1 MALPTMAPAIQG
13 QNLTP
18 AQAAQQAADIQKRAN
33 RQFMALSINKEVLC
47 QQANGGALNQ
57 PFTAGQPLTYNIT
70 TANNGF
76 LTGIWV
82 RCALTVA
89 LGAGTNAVYQQNA
102 ASPLSL
108 IDSIQVLYGGTQH
121 NFRPYVLKYFSQLQ
135 GESAQP
141 QPRVVIA
148 GQQDSYLQSYY
159 NNAPYGVA
167 VGNNTYNFAFF
178 LPMNLIHP
186 QDVRGILPIQNGET
200 TCQVV
205 INCQGAPFGT
215 DPTLNSFSLVS
226 GSNGSAAVTGTIA
239 IIALY
244 KDGQSFS
251 QLTALQPDLSGV
263 ETVQFL
269 RDANLTNVQAGNI
282 FRNKISFLQKM
293 PWVFITV
300 IDGVSPTKFASTSNI
315 QLLDVTADAVGN
327 RPFWR
332 YGLNTNLDVREFYS
346 DLSGV
351 MGGQLQQDLDEG
363 FFPLVYGPIFQQAD
377 AGLQEGQAYLNMST
391 TDGWTDFHYGVQLAA
406 TGNNALGGAR
416 VECHVVALNSPLVM

>member
-1 MALPTMAPAIQG
+1 MVAQAPVAQG

-18 AQAAQQAADIQKRAN
+18 EQQAELQAQIQRMQN

-57 PFTAGQPLTYNIT
+57 SFAAGQPLTWNIT

-76 LTGIWV
+76 LTGFWV
-82 RCALTVA
+82 RCAFTVA

-121 NFRPYVLKYFSQLQ
+121 NFRPYMLKYWSQLQ
-135 GESAQP
+135 GEQAQP
-141 QPRVVIA
+141 QPRIVVA
-148 GQQDSYLQSYY
+148 GQQDSYLQGYY
-159 NNAPYGVA
+159 NSAPYGVA

-178 LPMNLIHP
+178 MPMTLIHP

-200 TCQVV
+200 TAQVV

-215 DPTLNSFSLVS
+215 DPVLNSFSLVS
-226 GSNGSAAVTGTIA
+226 GSNGTAAVTGTIA
-239 IIALY
+239 VIAIY

-251 QLTALQPDLSGV
+251 QLTALQPNLSGV

-315 QLLDVTADAVGN
+315 QLIDVTADAVGN

-377 AGLQEGQAYLNMST
+377 AGLMEGQNYLDMT
-391 TDGWTDFHYGVQLAA
+391 TATGWTDFHYGVQLAA
-406 TGNNALGGAR
+406 TGNNAAGGAR

>member
-1 MALPTMAPAIQG
+1 MVATMPAQG
-13 QNLTP
+13 NLTP
-18 AQAAQQAADIQKRAN
+18 EQQAALQAQIQKQQN

-57 PFTAGQPLTYNIT
+57 AFAAGQPLTYNVT

-76 LTGIWV
+76 ITGFWV
-82 RCALTVA
+82 RCAFTVA
-89 LGAGTNAVYQQNA
+89 LGAGTSAVYQQNA

-108 IDSIQVLYGGTQH
+108 IDSIQVLYGGVQH

-135 GESAQP
+135 GEQSQP
-141 QPRVVIA
+141 QPRIVVA
-148 GQQDSYLQSYY
+148 GQQNSYLQSYY

-178 LPMNLIHP
+178 VPLNLIHP

-205 INCQGAPFGT
+205 VNCQGAPFGN
-215 DPTLNSFSLVS
+215 DATLNSFSLVS
-226 GSNGSAAVTGTIA
+226 GSNGTAAVTGTVA
-239 IIALY
+239 IIAIY
-244 KDGQSFS
+244 KDGQSFT
-251 QLTALQPDLSGV
+251 QLSALQPNLSGV

-269 RDANLTNVQAGNI
+269 RDANLTNVQAGNV
-282 FRNKISFLQKM
+282 FRNKISFLQRM
-293 PWVFITV
+293 PWVFLTV

-315 QLLDVTADAVGN
+315 QLIDTTADAVGN

-363 FFPLVYGPIFQQAD
+363 FFPIVYGPLFQQSD
-377 AGLQEGQAYLNMST
+377 AGLQEGQAYLNMT
-391 TDGWTDFHYGVQLAA
+391 TENGWTDFHYGVQLAA
-406 TGNNALGGAR
+406 TGANAAGGAR

>member
-1 MALPTMAPAIQG
+1 MVATMPVQQG
-13 QNLTP
+13 NLTP
-18 AQAAQQAADIQKRAN
+18 EQQAALQAQIQKQQN

-57 PFTAGQPLTYNIT
+57 AFAAGQPLTYNVT

-76 LTGIWV
+76 ITGFWV
-82 RCALTVA
+82 RCAFTVA

-108 IDSIQVLYGGTQH
+108 IDSIQVLYGGVQH

-135 GESAQP
+135 GEQSQP
-141 QPRVVIA
+141 QPRIVVA
-148 GQQDSYLQSYY
+148 GQQNSYLQSYY

-178 LPMNLIHP
+178 MPLNLIHP

-200 TCQVV
+200 TCQIVV
-205 INCQGAPFGT
+205 NCQGAPFGN

-226 GSNGSAAVTGTIA
+226 GSNGTAAVTGTIA
-239 IIALY
+239 IIAIY
-244 KDGQSFS
+244 KDGQSFT
-251 QLTALQPDLSGV
+251 QLSALQPNLSHV

-269 RDANLTNVQAGNI
+269 RDANLTNVQAGNV
-282 FRNKISFLQKM
+282 FRNKISFLQRM
-293 PWVFITV
+293 PWVFLTV

-315 QLLDVTADAVGN
+315 QLIDTTADAVGN

-363 FFPLVYGPIFQQAD
+363 FFPIVYGPLFQQSD
-377 AGLQEGQAYLNMST
+377 AGLQEGQAYLNMT
-391 TDGWTDFHYGVQLAA
+391 TENGWTDFHYGIQLAA
-406 TGNNALGGAR
+406 TGNNAAGGAR